1 MDILVCFFYI
11 VYIYIYKHTHIH
23 KSIDNAY
30 QYAQPM
36 NSNEF

>member
-23 KSIDNAY
+23 KSFDNAY